1 MNHTPLNQDDDDC
14 RNVLM
19 VGPVSPYL
27 GSLTEAL
34 QSGTSLCA
42 LADPADILDAVERQS
57 VDLIVW
63 DATEKEDIDAE
74 TIARSL
80 PPGVSSIV
88 LVKSTETGHFSSL
101 GEEVNVIPVIERID
115 PILLGIQA
123 GTAMRLTRNDHGL
136 ADVVSGIIRA
146 LSFTEE
152 GLFGALTQVSDQ
164 WGVVSDGHL
173 DRTRRYVRRLAE
185 LLRDHPKYASLL
197 TDEYIGMLELS
208 APLHD
213 IGKAGISGEIL
224 HKPDCLTPEEFEE
237 MKTHVERGCSML
249 TILRKKLSRGELLD
263 VAEEVVATH
272 HEKWDGSGY
281 PKGLVGEE
289 IPLSGRLMAMA
300 DIYDALTCSRAYKPA
315 FYQAEVEQIILQGR
329 GSHFDPEIVDIF
341 LEHIEEFREIA
352 EGTDTVSIPGPIA
365 VSGPESPEE
374 TDVAHSLDA
383 DAVLRLTMESGT
395 LGTWMYD
402 FVADSY
408 TFSDN
413 CKEILGHTNEEL
425 DCVAKTFAAIHPED
439 LPMAIA
445 AREAH
450 FKGQADSYS
459 AAYRMLRRGAYAW
472 LRVDGK
478 IVEWD
483 EQGVP
488 THMVGTFQ
496 DIDQEHR
503 IAQRV
508 EESRMQLEL
517 TQQQGEVGVFWETA
531 DGQLHVTPM
540 LRELFDLPSDAEVIH
555 PDALFGG
562 LSPEDA
568 ALLTADREQTMAD
581 RQPRA
586 TEVQIHHW
594 DGKIHWFR
602 VTVKSQHDTPDIPLI
617 GTIRD
622 VSVRKEAELK
632 AAKMADRLQLALT
645 TGSIVV
651 WEYDIVTDTYDL
663 SDNVIN
669 LLGYE
674 AEEVT
679 GSRFIRTHIHPFDY
693 EEFSRIRCD
702 HFEGK
707 TEQYVVSCRMK
718 ARDGKW
724 KWIRVT
730 GKITSWDEQGHPI
743 EMVGTMLDIVGE
755 NPSASL
761 IDKMRQSEASLDV
774 PTELKP
780 PEEIG

>member
-1 MNHTPLNQDDDDC
+1 
-14 RNVLM
+14 
-19 VGPVSPYL
+19 
-27 GSLTEAL
+27 
-34 QSGTSLCA
+34 
-42 LADPADILDAVERQS
+42 
-57 VDLIVW
+57 
-63 DATEKEDIDAE
+63 
-74 TIARSL
+74 
-80 PPGVSSIV
+80 
-88 LVKSTETGHFSSL
+88 
-101 GEEVNVIPVIERID
+101 VIPVIERVD

-123 GTAMRLTRNDHGL
+123 ETTMRLTRYDHGL
-136 ADVVSGIIRA
+136 PDVVSEIIRG

-152 GLFGALTQVSDQ
+152 GLFGVLTQVADQ

-185 LLRDHPKYASLL
+185 LLRDHPKYTSLL
-197 TDEYIGMLELS
+197 TDEYIDMLARS

-249 TILRKKLSRGELLD
+249 TIFRKKLSRGELLD
-263 VAEEVVATH
+263 VAEEVIATH

-281 PKGLVGEE
+281 PNGLAGEA
-289 IPLSGRLMAMA
+289 IPLAGRLMAMA

-341 LEHIEEFREIA
+341 LEHIEEFREMAVETDVAPEA
-352 EGTDTVSIPGPIA
+352 ESHLKT
-365 VSGPESPEE
+365 PEE
-374 TDVAHSLDA
+374 TDDAHSMDA

-402 FVADSY
+402 FAADSY

-425 DCVAKTFAAIHPED
+425 NCVAKTFAAIHPED

-450 FKGQADSYS
+450 YKGQADSYS
-459 AAYRMLRRGAYAW
+459 VAFRMLRRGAYAW
-472 LRVDGK
+472 MRVDGK

-488 THMVGTFQ
+488 THMVGTFR

-517 TQQQGEVGVFWETA
+517 TQQQGEAGVFWETA
-531 DGQLHVTPM
+531 DGKLHVTPM
-540 LRELFDLPSDAEVIH
+540 LRELFDLPNETEVID
-555 PDALFGG
+555 PDALFGD

-586 TEVQIHHW
+586 SEVQILHW

-602 VTVKSQHDTPDIPLI
+602 VTVKSQYDTPDIPLI

-632 AAKMADRLQLALT
+632 AAKIADRLQLALT

-651 WEYDIVTDTYDL
+651 WEYDIVSDSYDL
-663 SDNVIN
+663 SDNVVN

-674 AEEVT
+674 AEEIT
-679 GSRFIRTHIHPFDY
+679 GSRFLRTHIHPFDY

-707 TEQYVVSCRMK
+707 TEQYVASCRMK

-724 KWIRVT
+724 KWIRLT
-730 GKITSWDEQGHPI
+730 GIITDRDEQGHPTN
-743 EMVGTMLDIVGE
+743 MVGTLLDIVGE

-761 IDKMRQSEASLDV
+761 IDQIRQSEACPDV
-774 PTELKP
+774 PTEQKP
-780 PEEIG
+780 LREIG

>member
-1 MNHTPLNQDDDDC
+1 MNHTTQNQDDAGFGK
-14 RNVLM
+14 VLM

-27 GSLTEAL
+27 DSLTEAL
-34 QSGTSLCA
+34 HASARVCA
-42 LADPADILDAVERQS
+42 LADPADIVVEVERQP

-63 DATEKEDIDAE
+63 DATAKEDVDAQAIE
-74 TIARSL
+74 RTL
-80 PPGVSSIV
+80 PSGVRSIV
-88 LVKSTETGHFSSL
+88 LVKSDKTGQFASL
-101 GEEVNVIPVIERID
+101 AEEVKVIPVIERVD
-115 PILLGIQA
+115 PIMVGVQA
-123 GTAMRLTRNDHGL
+123 ETRMRLTRTHQGL
-136 ADVVSGIIRA
+136 PDVVSGIIRS
-146 LSFTEE
+146 LSFTKEA
-152 GLFGALTQVSDQ
+152 LFGVLTQVADQ

-173 DRTRRYVRRLAE
+173 HRTRRYVRRLAE
-185 LLRDHPKYASLL
+185 LLRDHPKYAPQL
-197 TDEYIGMLELS
+197 TDEYIDFLDLS

-213 IGKAGISGEIL
+213 IGKAGIRNEIL

-237 MKTHVERGCSML
+237 MKTHVERGCTML
-249 TILRKKLSRGELLD
+249 HFLREKLSHGDLLT
-263 VAEEVVATH
+263 VAEDVIATH

-289 IPLSGRLMAMA
+289 IPLAGRLMAMA
-300 DIYDALTCSRAYKPA
+300 DIYDALTCRRAYKPA

-329 GSHFDPEIVDIF
+329 GTHFDPEIVDLF
-341 LEHIEEFREIA
+341 LSHIDEFREA
-352 EGTDTVSIPGPIA
+352 AVETDVA
-365 VSGPESPEE
+365 PESESLLKTPEE
-374 TDVAHSLDA
+374 TDVARSLDA

-402 FVADSY
+402 FVNDSY
-408 TFSDN
+408 IFSEN
-413 CKEILGHTNEEL
+413 CKEILGYTNAEL
-425 DCVAKTFAAIHPED
+425 DCVAKTFAIMHSED

-450 FKGQADSYS
+450 FKGQAESYT
-459 AAYRMLRRGAYAW
+459 ATVRMHRRGEYVW
-472 LRVDGK
+472 IRVDGK

-517 TQQQGEVGVFWETA
+517 TLQQGEVGVFWETA

-540 LRELFDLPSDAEVIH
+540 LRELFDLPNEIEVID
-555 PDALFGG
+555 PDALFGD

-568 ALLTADREQTMAD
+568 ALLASDREQTMAD

-586 TEVQIHHW
+586 TEVRIHHW
-594 DGKIHWFR
+594 DGKEHWFR
-602 VTVKSQHDTPDIPLI
+602 VTVKSQHDTPDVPLI

-632 AAKMADRLQLALT
+632 EAKMADRLQLALT

-663 SDNVIN
+663 SDNVVN
-669 LLGYE
+669 LLGYKVDE
-674 AEEVT
+674 IT
-679 GSRFIRTHIHPFDY
+679 GSRFFRTHIHPFDY
-693 EEFSRIRCD
+693 EEFSRIRCN

-707 TEQYVVSCRMK
+707 TEQYVASCRMK

-724 KWIRVT
+724 KWIRMT
-730 GKITSWDEQGHPI
+730 GKITNRDEQGHPTQV
-743 EMVGTMLDIVGE
+743 VGTMLDIVGE

-761 IDKMRQSEASLDV
+761 IDQMQQSESCPDV
-774 PTELKP
+774 PTEL
-780 PEEIG
+780 